1 MGTISQIG
9 SRRRAM
15 FFKQVAGGEVD
26 IYPTGNAASFGGNE
40 ANALPT
46 LTGDTFKTTA
56 SVNSVDFEDGIYSLE
71 FECIT
76 IQTGKFLTL
85 TVAVESG
92 KTYEVSVFGKRSGT
106 NDARILLRA
115 PFSAPASGGY
125 LYITETAN
133 FALYTVTATATAT
146 GSAEIRFYTSNDG
159 QINEK
164 MWIDGF
170 KIIEQ

>member
-1 MGTISQIG
+1 MGTINQIG

-15 FFKQVAGGEVD
+15 SFKQAIISEVD

-71 FECIT
+71 FECLN
-76 IQTGKFLTL
+76 IQTNKYLALTL
-85 TVAVESG
+85 NVESG
-92 KTYEVSVFGKRSGT
+92 KTYEVTLFGKRSGT
-106 NDARILLRA
+106 NNAQVIFRS
-115 PFSAPASGGY
+115 PFHAAQQIIS
-125 LYITETAN
+125 ITETAN
-133 FALYTVTATATAT
+133 FGTYTITLLASAT
-146 GSAEIRFYTSNDG
+146 GAAEIRFYPSGDG
-159 QINEK
+159 QVGEK